1 MTKKEFLAKLKRKLL
16 KLPRK
21 ELTERVGFY
30 NEIIDDKIEDGFSEE
45 DAVADVGDVEQIAEQ
60 ILKEKG
66 LDTSSVKK
74 ASGAQIALLIIG
86 APVWLLI
93 IYISL
98 FAVLFAVCASL
109 WAVFVSLAA
118 VALSGIVLF
127 VVYIALGNM
136 LLAFIAI
143 GTALVCAGLAIL
155 MFFAS
160 RYTTKGSVSLMKSVT
175 MGIVDAF

>member
-60 ILKEKG
+60 ILKENG
-66 LDTSSVKK
+66 LDTSSVKQ

-86 APVWLLI
+86 APVWLPIMIAVYAIVWSLTITVWAIELPFLI
-93 IYISL
+93 MGFISKYL
-98 FAVLFAVCASL
+98 LP
-109 WAVFVSLAA
+109 AA
-118 VALSGIVLF
+118 VASVKAAAYFSKKCFEGIAALF
-127 VVYIALGNM
+127 
-136 LLAFIAI
+136 
-143 GTALVCAGLAIL
+143 
-155 MFFAS
+155 
-160 RYTTKGSVSLMKSVT
+160 RR
-175 MGIVDAF
+175 

>member
-1 MTKKEFLAKLKRKLL
+1 MTKKEFLAKLKRKLS
-16 KLPRK
+16 KLPHK
-21 ELTERVGFY
+21 ELMERIGFY
-30 NEIIDDKIEDGFSEE
+30 NEIIDDKIEDGYSEE
-45 DAVADVGDVEQIAEQ
+45 DAVADVGDIDEIAGQ

-66 LDTSSVKK
+66 LDQSSAKK

-98 FAVLFAVCASL
+98 FAVLFAVCVSL

-127 VVYIALGNM
+127 VVYITLGNM
-136 LLAFIAI
+136 LLAVVSI
-143 GTALVCAGLAIL
+143 GAALVCAGLAIL
-155 MFFAS
+155 IFFAS
-160 RYTTKGSVSLMKSVT
+160 RYITKGSASLMKSVT